1 MNPDS
6 EFISLQKDEYVIN
19 ILAMGIAV
27 QMLAANSPMSIVDW
41 THYLTQEATIEYEQL
56 SSQQIEQMIAIYDDV
71 RNSQPPEE
79 SIRSR

>member
-6 EFISLQKDEYVIN
+6 EFITFHKDEYVIN

-27 QMLAANSPMSIVDW
+27 QMLAANSPMSTEDW

-56 SSQQIEQMIAIYDDV
+56 SSQQIEQTIAIYDAA
-71 RNSQPPEE
+71 RNSEPPGDDE
-79 SIRSR
+79 IA